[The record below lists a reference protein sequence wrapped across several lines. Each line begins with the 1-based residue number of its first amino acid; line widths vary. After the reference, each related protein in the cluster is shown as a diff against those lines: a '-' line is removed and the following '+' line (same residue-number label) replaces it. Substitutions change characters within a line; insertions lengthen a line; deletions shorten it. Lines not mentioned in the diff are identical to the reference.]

1 MLVISMTSWTK
12 RIGNVKKVVESIIN
26 NTVKPDRVY
35 LNLSKEEF
43 KDIELPQ
50 DLLDY
55 FNSDERLIINW
66 VSGLNTRSFKKIY
79 PILDYLE
86 EDDIIIYTDDD
97 ILFPKDL
104 IEHRLK
110 DFKTYGGKYPLS
122 SSNRF
127 TREIP
132 NMMVIAPVGLV
143 TKKMLKNW
151 EKLITKEI
159 IATNNDDRTLLYLL
173 YLNGY
178 VARPVTRYSARGLKK
193 NFSYNTIDSM
203 GSMHLY
209 PIGGN
214 YDKIVKP
221 IIYKLTGT
229 TIANAFGY
237 FKKNK

>member
-1 MLVISMTSWTK
+1 MIVITLTSWTK
-12 RIGNVKKVVESIIN
+12 RINNVLPVVKSIMN
-26 NTVKPDRVY
+26 NTIQPDRVY
-35 LNLSKEEF
+35 LNLSSSEF
-43 KDIELPQ
+43 KNKSLPQ

-66 VSGLNTRSFKKIY
+66 VSGPNTRSFKKIY
-79 PILDYLE
+79 PILRFLE
-86 EDDIIIYTDDD
+86 EDDIIIFTDDD

-110 DFKTYGGKYPLS
+110 DFRTYGGKYPIS

-178 VARPVTRYSARGLKK
+178 VAKPVTRYSARGLKK
-193 NFSYNTIDSM
+193 NFSFNTNDSM

-214 YDKIVKP
+214 YDKIVAP
-221 IIYKLTGT
+221 IIFKLTGT
-229 TIANAFGY
+229 TISKAFGY
-237 FKKNK
+237 FKKK